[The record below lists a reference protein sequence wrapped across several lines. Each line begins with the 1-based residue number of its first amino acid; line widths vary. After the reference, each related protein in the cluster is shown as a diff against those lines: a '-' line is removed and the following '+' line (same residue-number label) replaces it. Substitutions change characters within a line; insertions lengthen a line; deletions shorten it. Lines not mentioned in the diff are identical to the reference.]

1 MGKVTAWRV
10 NAAPPGMTAPI
21 AATKTTA
28 AHPRT
33 NRSTRRHDTQT
44 LSRRRYRGVAALPPR
59 PDGWS
64 ADQGVRRLRTE
75 IEERQRQTGKDE
87 QAAADRARRWD
98 AGKEGQGEQRG
109 QRRLAQKRGRHP
121 HRVDVAEGP
130 GVDRG
135 AAD

>member
-21 AATKTTA
+21 AATKPTA
-28 AHPRT
+28 AHPLS

-75 IEERQRQTGKDE
+75 IEESQRHPGKDE
-87 QAAADRARRWD
+87 HAAADRARRRE
-98 AGKEGQGEQRG
+98 AGNESEGEQRG
-109 QRRLAQKRGRHP
+109 QRRLAEKGERHR
-121 HRVDVAEGP
+121 HRVDVTEGP
-130 GVDRG
+130 VVDRM
-135 AAD
+135 A

>member
-1 MGKVTAWRV
+1 MGNVTAWRV

-21 AATKTTA
+21 AATKPTA
-28 AHPRT
+28 AHPLS
-33 NRSTRRHDTQT
+33 NRSTKRHDTQT
-44 LSRRRYRGVAALPPR
+44 LSRRRYRGVAALPSR

-64 ADQGVRRLRTE
+64 ADQGVRRLRTKSQ
-75 IEERQRQTGKDE
+75 ERKRQTGKDE
-87 QAAADRARRWD
+87 HAAADRARRRD
-98 AGKEGQGEQRG
+98 AGKEGQGQQRG
-109 QRRLAQKRGRHP
+109 QRRLAQKGERHR